1 METLADR
8 AVAGA
13 ELSRPLDALFVNA
26 PLRDYSLHPRV
37 NDFTLPVL
45 GMGYIATYASFQGFN
60 VGVIDAESLGLGI
73 SETQELING
82 LSPRWAGFNLLAPT
96 YDISAR
102 IAAGLEASINIM
114 VGGHQ
119 AKAMPVETLTDPR
132 FARLE
137 ALVLGEGE
145 TRVVELL
152 KDKGARTELPGV
164 MWLDPVLKAPA
175 TGAVMGRSH
184 HLAPDIDDL
193 PFVDRRF
200 LADDPYLAGDGRV
213 EANMVGARG
222 CPYDCSFCGAAVSAN
237 PDITIRTRTPDNII
251 EEMDDLNARHN
262 VTAFRFVDDL
272 FLGYE
277 RFIRRCMASFA
288 EAGIGCRYLWD
299 ATGRIN
305 ILHRLSDELLEVM
318 KLNGCREVALG
329 IESGSE
335 RVLKYMDK
343 RITPEMACSVVRRLT
358 QHGISVKGYFILGFP
373 TETREELDA
382 TVRQVYELWDIADGR
397 AGAFRASVFEFRP
410 YPGTPEWDRLIRT
423 ARYEPRQLLDYT
435 AVDLTEG
442 GLDEAM
448 RGRDEFNFSVN
459 LQFGEAT
466 VEEVRRR
473 LVELSRAQ
481 HERNVLPAL
490 TCPPRTPTPKP

>member
-1 METLADR
+1 
-8 AVAGA
+8 
-13 ELSRPLDALFVNA
+13 
-26 PLRDYSLHPRV
+26 
-37 NDFTLPVL
+37 
-45 GMGYIATYASFQGFN
+45 
-60 VGVIDAESLGLGI
+60 
-73 SETQELING
+73 
-82 LSPRWAGFNLLAPT
+82 
-96 YDISAR
+96 
-102 IAAGLEASINIM
+102 
-114 VGGHQ
+114 
-119 AKAMPVETLTDPR
+119 
-132 FARLE
+132 
-137 ALVLGEGE
+137 
-145 TRVVELL
+145 
-152 KDKGARTELPGV
+152 
-164 MWLDPVLKAPA
+164 
-175 TGAVMGRSH
+175 
-184 HLAPDIDDL
+184 
-193 PFVDRRF
+193 
-200 LADDPYLAGDGRV
+200 
-213 EANMVGARG
+213 
-222 CPYDCSFCGAAVSAN
+222 
-237 PDITIRTRTPDNII
+237 
-251 EEMDDLNARHN
+251 

-288 EAGIGCRYLWD
+288 EGGIGCRYVWD

-305 ILHRLSDELLEVM
+305 ILHRLSDELLEVL

-335 RVLKYMDK
+335 RLLKYMDK
-343 RITPEMACSVVRRLT
+343 RITPEMVCSVVRRLT
-358 QHGISVKGYFILGFP
+358 EHGISVKGYFILGFP

-397 AGAFRASVFEFRP
+397 AGSFRASIFEFRP

-423 ARYEPRQLLDYT
+423 GRYEPRQLLDYT

-481 HERNVLPAL
+481 HERNVPAS
-490 TCPPRTPTPKP
+490 